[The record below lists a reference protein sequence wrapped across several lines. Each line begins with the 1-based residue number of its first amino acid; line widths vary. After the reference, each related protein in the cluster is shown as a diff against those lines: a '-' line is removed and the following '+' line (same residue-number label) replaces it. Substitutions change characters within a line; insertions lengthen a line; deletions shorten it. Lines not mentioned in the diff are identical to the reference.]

1 MLYLAAQEQESQIQ
15 GMLVDEAAIKEQQ
28 ELLDSFKKGRPP
40 TARRM
45 QQDAPQKEAGTTV
58 NCDMQSFQGDSQDTT
73 DISETLSSKTN

>member
-15 GMLVDEAAIKEQQ
+15 GMMVDEAAIKEQQ

-45 QQDAPQKEAGTTV
+45 QQEDASQPEAGTTV
-58 NCDMQSFQGDSQDTT
+58 NWEMPNF
-73 DISETLSSKTN
+73 

>member
-15 GMLVDEAAIKEQQ
+15 GMMVDEAAIKEQQ

-45 QQDAPQKEAGTTV
+45 QQEDTSQQEAGATV
-58 NCDMQSFQGDSQDTT
+58 NWEMPNF
-73 DISETLSSKTN
+73 

>member
-15 GMLVDEAAIKEQQ
+15 GMMVDEAAIKEQQ

-45 QQDAPQKEAGTTV
+45 QQEDASQQEAGATV
-58 NCDMQSFQGDSQDTT
+58 NWEMPNF
-73 DISETLSSKTN
+73 

>member
-45 QQDAPQKEAGTTV
+45 QQEDASQQEAGATV
-58 NCDMQSFQGDSQDTT
+58 NWEMPNF
-73 DISETLSSKTN
+73 